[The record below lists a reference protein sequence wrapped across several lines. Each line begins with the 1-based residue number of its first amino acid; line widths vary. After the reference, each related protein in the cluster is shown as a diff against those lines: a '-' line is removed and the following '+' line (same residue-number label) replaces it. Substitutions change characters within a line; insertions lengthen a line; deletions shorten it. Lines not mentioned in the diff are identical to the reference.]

1 MDNFRRDRRRASA
14 FRRSLPRLSVRV
26 HCQPMGLSDAD
37 SNLPTHPCQS
47 LNRCQHNVYLR
58 HVCPKCVSVRWVRSR
73 GLRDR
78 TLGTRLCPKDSAVLP
93 FDCLPRGVSA
103 LTPPRTFHT
112 HMRLCILVRCV
123 DGVCTCQV
131 ALCVVC
137 MHSPARRLN
146 APRVAVPV

>member
-1 MDNFRRDRRRASA
+1 M
-14 FRRSLPRLSVRV
+14 RV

-112 HMRLCILVRCV
+112 HMRLCILVWCV
-123 DGVCTCQV
+123 DGVCTSQV
-131 ALCVVC
+131 ASASRACI
-137 MHSPARRLN
+137 HPPADGSLHEHMGHKTRIMRLS
-146 APRVAVPV
+146 R